1 MIDWTKVIIS
11 ICSIIITGVL
21 IPLLRVK
28 YLEIRAKYLEIRE
41 NLSEKQRDTVDY
53 WLSVAVRWAKQY
65 LYDYPGAKKK
75 EEVLSFVSKKLIS
88 LGIEVPE
95 EDLDKCMEA
104 IYEEIKKE
112 ASDSDKQMSFI
123 N

>member
-21 IPLLRVK
+21 IPLL
-28 YLEIRAKYLEIRE
+28 RAKYLEIRE

-75 EEVLSFVSKKLIS
+75 EEVLSFVSEKLIS
-88 LGIEVPE
+88 LGIKVPE

-104 IYEEIKKE
+104 IYEEIRKE
-112 ASDSDKQMSFI
+112 SCDSDKQMSLI